1 MSTDLPLCGLPADGP
16 RSIPW
21 DNPHNPIANAH
32 PRPEHGGSL
41 GGTTGYRSLEE
52 ANVRSARTG
61 CNNPADGS
69 KFFGPGADAD
79 DPRAPSRHVA
89 QRHFQ
94 LPRTSADSVPGNA
107 VPAPVDKHAPARRP
121 DTSLALVAGTTPAPW
136 LGIRDC
142 SNTSAHN
149 RAEKNIHNPPA
160 GTGEDAVGRAD
171 LEIPFRMTYCEEG
184 PREVL
189 LPTGQVSD
197 GSSLLPPEA
206 ILCFLPDSD
215 LVSLPT
221 SLYLNSS
228 LATRHPSRPIAIRA
242 AHIHDHQPPVISLN
256 HPDQTGRILLAT
268 DILAKESDRADYSM
282 GLGPFGVA
290 VIELDDQIIRLEH
303 CSGNQLTHVPPP
315 ANKPANNL

>member
-1 MSTDLPLCGLPADGP
+1 M
-16 RSIPW
+16 
-21 DNPHNPIANAH
+21 
-32 PRPEHGGSL
+32 
-41 GGTTGYRSLEE
+41 
-52 ANVRSARTG
+52 RSARTG

-268 DILAKESDRADYSM
+268 DMLPGEPKPICPTASTSPWIRTPNPPIGTMRWPSFCCISFGRGHGPWTRQAAIKTTTDRGSDLACDGLPSFAALSPCLSDRHTGKYSEPH
-282 GLGPFGVA
+282 G
-290 VIELDDQIIRLEH
+290 
-303 CSGNQLTHVPPP
+303 C
-315 ANKPANNL
+315 